1 MEIILYERQRKTSL
15 YVFYG
20 FEAGKML
27 FTLVYIHSYS
37 HSLPNIVNVEML
49 GGELGES
56 SPEAL

>member
-27 FTLVYIHSYS
+27 FTTGLYTQLLSFT
-37 HSLPNIVNVEML
+37 
-49 GGELGES
+49 
-56 SPEAL
+56 A